1 MKPDTPRV
9 RGKKDWSPMIR
20 SVSFSLGLLVVIGSF
35 VLANKPN
42 KPSAPPP
49 PPKVLMIGDSLSVSG
64 FGDAVRE
71 HLEDQFGRQNVAFFA
86 SCGSSPENWL
96 RDEPVFQT
104 RCGYRERTP
113 TSDIYRDY
121 HKGKRPPAVATPKV
135 ETLIE
140 RYKPTILIVQLG
152 TNWMDR
158 SLSDD
163 QIRAILERFVSAAH
177 RGSIRRMIWIGPPD
191 SWRFSKVQNRI
202 YRLIQQSVRR
212 GDPVIDSRRF
222 TRYVLGKTGGD
233 GVHYNR
239 ESGQAWAKPVVASI
253 DQILA
258 AEIAT
263 RRKVASKSLT
273 AGEHR

>member
-1 MKPDTPRV
+1 
-9 RGKKDWSPMIR
+9 MIR

-35 VLANKPN
+35 VLANKP
-42 KPSAPPP
+42 KKLSVPPP

-71 HLEDQFGRQNVAFFA
+71 HLEDKFGRQNMAFFA

-96 RDEPVFQT
+96 RDEPVFHT

-121 HKGKRPPAVATPKV
+121 HNGKRPSAVVTPKV

-140 RYKPTILIVQLG
+140 RYKPTIVIVQLG

-177 RGSIRRMIWIGPPD
+177 RGGTRRMIWIGPPD

-202 YRLIQQSVRR
+202 YRLIQQSVQIGRA
-212 GDPVIDSRRF
+212 SC
-222 TRYVLGKTGGD
+222 
-233 GVHYNR
+233 R
-239 ESGQAWAKPVVASI
+239 ERV
-253 DQILA
+253 
-258 AEIAT
+258 
-263 RRKVASKSLT
+263 
-273 AGEHR
+273 

>member
-1 MKPDTPRV
+1 
-9 RGKKDWSPMIR
+9 MIR
-20 SVSFSLGLLVVIGSF
+20 TVSFSLGLLVVIGSF
-35 VLANKPN
+35 VLASKFQKPQ
-42 KPSAPPP
+42 KPSRPPP
-49 PPKVLMIGDSLSVSG
+49 PPKVLMIADSLSVSG
-64 FGDAVRE
+64 FGDVVRE
-71 HLEDQFGRQNVAFFA
+71 HLEHELGRQNVAFFA

-96 RDEPVFQT
+96 RDEPVFYT

-121 HKGKRPPAVATPKV
+121 HNGKRPSAVATPKV

-140 RYKPTILIVQLG
+140 RYRPTILIVQLG

-177 RGSIRRMIWIGPPD
+177 RGPTRRVIWIGPPD

-202 YRLIQQSVRR
+202 YRLIQQSVRP

-239 ESGQAWAKPVVASI
+239 ESGEAWAKPVIASI

-258 AEIAT
+258 AEIAA
-263 RRKVASKSLT
+263 RRKVASN
-273 AGEHR
+273 R

>member
-1 MKPDTPRV
+1 
-9 RGKKDWSPMIR
+9 MIR

-42 KPSAPPP
+42 KPSAPLP

-71 HLEDQFGRQNVAFFA
+71 HLDDRFGRQNVAFFA

-96 RDEPVFQT
+96 RDEPVFHTQ
-104 RCGYRERTP
+104 CGYRERTP

-121 HKGKRPPAVATPKV
+121 HHGKRPSAVATPKV
-135 ETLIE
+135 ETLME

-177 RGSIRRMIWIGPPD
+177 RGSTRRMIWIGPPD

-258 AEIAT
+258 AEIAA
-263 RRKVASKSLT
+263 RRKVASKPLA

>member
-9 RGKKDWSPMIR
+9 PGKKDWSPMIR
-20 SVSFSLGLLVVIGSF
+20 SVSFSLAFLLVIGSF
-35 VLANKPN
+35 VLADKFKKSSP
-42 KPSAPPP
+42 PPP
-49 PPKVLMIGDSLSVSG
+49 PPKVLVIGDSLSVAG

-71 HLEDQFGRQNVAFFA
+71 HLENKFGRQNVAFFA

-96 RDEPVFQT
+96 RDEPVFHT
-104 RCGYRERTP
+104 RCGYREKTP

-121 HKGKRPPAVATPKV
+121 HNGRRPSPVATPKL

-158 SLSDD
+158 PLSDD
-163 QIRAILERFVSAAH
+163 QIRGILARFVSATH
-177 RGSIRRMIWIGPPD
+177 RGGTRRMIWIGPPD
-191 SWRFSKVQNRI
+191 SSRFSKVQNRI
-202 YRLIQQSVRR
+202 YRLIQQSVPR

-233 GVHYNR
+233 GVHYNS
-239 ESGQAWAKPVVASI
+239 ESGQAWARPVNASI
-253 DQILA
+253 DQVLA
-258 AEIAT
+258 ADIAV
-263 RRKVASKSLT
+263 RRKLASN
-273 AGEHR
+273 R

>member
-1 MKPDTPRV
+1 MKPVTPKV
-9 RGKKDWSPMIR
+9 RGKRDWSR
-20 SVSFSLGLLVVIGSF
+20 VGSVSLSLAFLVVIGSF
-35 VLANKPN
+35 VLANKP
-42 KPSAPPP
+42 KKVSPPPP
-49 PPKVLMIGDSLSVSG
+49 PPKVLMIGDSLSVAS

-71 HLEDQFGRQNVAFFA
+71 HLDDRFGRANVAFFA

-96 RDEPVFQT
+96 RDEPVFHT
-104 RCGYRERTP
+104 HCGYRERTP

-121 HKGKRPPAVATPKV
+121 YKGKRPSPVATPKI
-135 ETLIE
+135 ERLIE
-140 RYKPTILIVQLG
+140 RYKPTIVIVQLG

-158 SLSDD
+158 EISDN
-163 QIRAILERFVSAAH
+163 QIRAILDRFVSAVH
-177 RGSIRRMIWIGPPD
+177 RGGTRKMIWIGPPD

-222 TRYVLGKTGGD
+222 TRYVQGKTGRD
-233 GVHYNR
+233 GVHYNS
-239 ESGQAWAKPVVASI
+239 ESGEAWAKPVVASI

-258 AEIAT
+258 AEIAA
-263 RRKVASKSLT
+263 RRKVASKSLA